1 MVLVEREVPLQ
12 QVAEVLA
19 RARRGK
25 GGTLLLSGEAGIGK
39 SALIEQVAKTSE
51 TSLRCPAL
59 PLHTTLWSVGAGRL
73 TATLGSARPSTCSS
87 WAR

>member
-39 SALIEQVAKTSE
+39 SALIEQVAKTGVAGCAVRPFHG
-51 TSLRCPAL
+51 TRRCGALTPA
-59 PLHTTLWSVGAGRL
+59 A
-73 TATLGSARPSTCSS
+73 
-87 WAR
+87 